1 MTTYEVNVTAEYY
14 KHYTVEAESEYEA
27 NEIAMSMFNEEHD
40 NDWDSLTANAEE
52 V

>member
-1 MTTYEVNVTAEYY
+1 MKTYAVDVTADYY
-14 KHYTVEAESEYEA
+14 KSYTVEAESEDEA

-40 NDWDSLTANAEE
+40 NGWDSLTASAEE

>member
-14 KHYTVEAESEYEA
+14 KSYTVEAESEDEA
-27 NEIAMSMFNEEHD
+27 NEIAMSLFNEEHD
-40 NDWDSLTANAEE
+40 NDWDRLTANAEE